1 MPRGRRAASP
11 VSDEDFDRRPPALT
25 PEARENQIIAAAYD
39 LAEKRIRDGSASA
52 MEVTYFLKL
61 GSAREKEERRL
72 LAERTRLAT
81 AKAEAIDRGRE
92 QEQMYTDAIN
102 AMRRYSGHGDE
113 EFYDDY

>member
-1 MPRGRRAASP
+1 MPQGRRASSP
-11 VSDEDFDRRPPALT
+11 PSDEGVVRHPPSLT

-39 LAEKRIRDGSASA
+39 LVEERIRNKTASA
-52 MEVTYFLKL
+52 QETVYFLKL
-61 GSAREKEERRL
+61 GSAREREERRL

-92 QEQMYTDAIN
+92 QEQMYNDAIN
-102 AMRRYSGHGDE
+102 AMRRYSGHGEE